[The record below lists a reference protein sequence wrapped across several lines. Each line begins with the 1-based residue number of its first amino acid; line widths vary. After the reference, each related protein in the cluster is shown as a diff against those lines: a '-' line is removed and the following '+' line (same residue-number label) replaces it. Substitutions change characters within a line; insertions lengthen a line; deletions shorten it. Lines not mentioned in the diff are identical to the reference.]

1 MKLEYHIV
9 DVFTRNPLE
18 GNALAVFLNGQGLS
32 DSMMQKIAKELNL
45 SETTFV
51 LPSSLQGCDCR
62 VRIFTPTY
70 ELGFAGH
77 PTLGTAYVVHRESPA
92 HRATSRL
99 VLEENAGAGSG

>member
-1 MKLEYHIV
+1 MRDPWLTRVMGTANSSVIFGCLTRYHTYGKLAIWLSVMKLEYHIV

-62 VRIFTPTY
+62 
-70 ELGFAGH
+70 
-77 PTLGTAYVVHRESPA
+77 
-92 HRATSRL
+92 
-99 VLEENAGAGSG
+99 